1 MLPYNYYSM
10 RICTS
15 FDLEL
20 VFRLCRT
27 SLHHKNGLVMT
38 SSIKGLGELL
48 SLDFS
53 SPKKKKKSPLQFTL
67 KLGKTNTRKSIL
79 NNQIKSQKVFNI
91 TLVHRMGV

>member
-1 MLPYNYYSM
+1 MG
-10 RICTS
+10 ICTS

-53 SPKKKKKSPLQFTL
+53 SPKKAPLPFTL
-67 KLGKTNTRKSIL
+67 KLGKTNTRNSIL
-79 NNQIKSQKVFNI
+79 NNQISSPP
-91 TLVHRMGV
+91 LVKGIWGLGLVQVHSHGSE